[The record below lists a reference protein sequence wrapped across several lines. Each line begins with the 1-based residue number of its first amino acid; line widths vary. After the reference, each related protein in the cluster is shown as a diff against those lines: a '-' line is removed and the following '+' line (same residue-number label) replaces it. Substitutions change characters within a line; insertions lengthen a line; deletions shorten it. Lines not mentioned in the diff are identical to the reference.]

1 MLYCPYYIE
10 KEIMNNP
17 DKYYMKPPTE
27 EDKKEIKD
35 KLKIEDYRLQFFSLK
50 TLGFN
55 DSKEITS
62 SLLNT
67 IIFYIHLFDIFIFSI
82 YLILNI

>member
-1 MLYCPYYIE
+1 
-10 KEIMNNP
+10 MNNP

-35 KLKIEDYRLQFFSLK
+35 KLKIEDYRFQFFSLK

-62 SLLNT
+62 SFTKHYNILYT
-67 IIFYIHLFDIFIFSI
+67 FVRYFYIFYLLDIKYMI
-82 YLILNI
+82 YF